1 MIEEFA
7 QWFHQYVS
15 YYFSD
20 IVLFLL
26 IGFVFIR
33 CRSIG
38 YAYSA
43 VLVLVLIFI
52 SYVGGYAMPQ
62 RDIAI
67 VIFLGTVA
75 GGWRYL
81 LQSRSFL
88 GSPFE
93 NIQSYFA
100 QRRFRKVYQEEYV
113 REEARQKAKGSNVS
127 KGHQGEKGSHSNK
140 DTDSQKRDTHEEQ
153 QRREE
158 ARKERFKRSRASDSS
173 DTTAPPQSR
182 SSLEILGLSAGYTQ
196 KKLKERYVKL
206 RSQYHPDKFNNMSDA
221 VKKEM
226 KAEFI
231 AVQQA
236 YELLKQ

>member
-1 MIEEFA
+1 MIEEFV
-7 QWFHQYVS
+7 QWFHSYVS

-43 VLVLVLIFI
+43 VVVLALIFI

-81 LQSRSFL
+81 LQSYSFI
-88 GSPFE
+88 GSPFR
-93 NIQSYFA
+93 IVRSYFS

-113 REEARQKAKGSNVS
+113 REEARQRAKGSKS
-127 KGHQGEKGSHSNK
+127 AKSHQRERGNYSNR

-153 QRREE
+153 QRRQEE
-158 ARKERFKRSRASDSS
+158 RKERFKRSRASDSPG
-173 DTTAPPQSR
+173 TKAPPQSR

-196 KKLKERYVKL
+196 EMLKERYMKL

-231 AVQQA
+231 AVKQA